1 MLSRQLMPSTDEE
14 CARISIQN
22 EKKIQEFLELLTK
35 KRVDF
40 EHPRLVLLPFLRKG
54 TYLRKIALSALR
66 AIDNS
71 DLRICAAP
79 TILLNGMLSGVD
91 ARIALGDITPVSSN
105 ELFKM
110 NLLETVPTHASG
122 NPQKFTRG
130 SVDLLLRRLWRPSS
144 SLTKNARNIPSITK
158 LPKLASELILAS
170 DANAGYDLEDGL
182 SGLRAFPIKH
192 INRSRQLADRLHVNQ
207 TADILRASA
216 GQVLALAKVGY
227 LTKYK
232 DPDNGKILLFSK
244 EEVERFD
251 RQYILSS
258 ALARSI
264 GANRHDFIHR
274 LKVLGVI
281 PVAGP
286 RIDELTSHLIAR
298 SDIVDI
304 DCRILNKILKSPV
317 KSTCGN
323 PCGEAVHLGAN
334 ISFPASTVALLLG
347 LSVDAT
353 ADLINKNMLERVP
366 GTQAAVMI
374 SRDSFELFSAKF
386 YDKNLVEVSIA
397 ARDIGVTLP
406 EFTSRWIE
414 TEAVSI
420 IDLGTHK
427 CILKNS
433 YLRIKEFH
441 SDYINA
447 KHRDRPAARSEGV
460 QSTDSTVRAA
470 LEDGARAP

>member
-1 MLSRQLMPSTDEE
+1 MFETNSVALI
-14 CARISIQN
+14 IS
-22 EKKIQEFLELLTK
+22 
-35 KRVDF
+35 
-40 EHPRLVLLPFLRKG
+40 PFL
-54 TYLRKIALSALR
+54 LV
-66 AIDNS
+66 
-71 DLRICAAP
+71 
-79 TILLNGMLSGVD
+79 NGMLSGVD

-232 DPDNGKILLFSK
+232 DPDNGKILLFSE

-264 GANRHDFIHR
+264 GASRHDFIHR

-323 PCGEAVHLGAN
+323 PCGEAVHLGEN

-353 ADLINKNMLERVP
+353 ADLINKNILERVP
-366 GTQAAVMI
+366 GAQAAVMI

-386 YDKNLVEVSIA
+386 YDKNLLEVSIA

-427 CILKNS
+427 CILKS
-433 YLRIKEFH
+433 SCLRIKEFH
-441 SDYINA
+441 SEYIKA
-447 KHRDRPAARSEGV
+447 KHHDI
-460 QSTDSTVRAA
+460 
-470 LEDGARAP
+470 